1 MSQII
6 DLSPLLTLFITPQ
19 LTPFLVCFYYIGI
32 DEEIGQFNIIR
43 REQLVC
49 DLRHVLHRLVA
60 GQMHG
65 AFESYCEQ
73 SFGEG
78 GIGDAVVDE
87 EVEVETDFVVDVLD
101 GEYFFHHEVISGE

>member
-1 MSQII
+1 
-6 DLSPLLTLFITPQ
+6 
-19 LTPFLVCFYYIGI
+19 
-32 DEEIGQFNIIR
+32 
-43 REQLVC
+43 
-49 DLRHVLHRLVA
+49 
-60 GQMHG
+60 MHG
-65 AFESYCEQ
+65 AFESYCEE